1 MIEKKDCLRES
12 NILKMHKRSSLLVMI
27 IKVFITHLDQNLIV
41 KVMKIKKQQQNN
53 NMETKSPNAFDYL
66 KSLREDAKDL
76 MDEIED
82 ADDDIDKYR
91 LVFIGSNREKFHF
104 NIFRT
109 PLDFLTYL

>member
-1 MIEKKDCLRES
+1 
-12 NILKMHKRSSLLVMI
+12 
-27 IKVFITHLDQNLIV
+27 
-41 KVMKIKKQQQNN
+41 MKIKKQQQNN
-53 NMETKSPNAFDYL
+53 NMETKSPNVFDYL
-66 KSLREDAKDL
+66 KSLRQDAKDL

-109 PLDFLTYL
+109 PSDFLTYL